1 MESSR
6 IRLAA
11 DVGGTFTDVAAFDE
25 TTGELRL
32 GKTLTTP
39 ARLVTGVE
47 NGVTKAGA
55 RFSGARLFL
64 HGTTVA
70 INTILERTGA
80 SCALLTTQGFR
91 DIYEI
96 GRVNRPESY
105 NLFFRR
111 HQPLIERD
119 LRYEIRER
127 MDAHGKVLIE
137 LDEDQVRAAVADAVR
152 QGVEAIAILF
162 LHSYR
167 NPAHEQRSSVRS
179 DGIVLTMLLCSANDI
194 SVICSILT
202 KDTTTRPVRTYRCT
216 RTRRSR
222 APSSLSVARWRCQ
235 FWAGCTTNISG
246 RKFPTGTTG
255 GQVARETAVEP
266 YVAVVTL
273 SYPKR

>member
-1 MESSR
+1 SR
-6 IRLAA
+6 VRLAA

-32 GKTLTTP
+32 GKALTTP

-64 HGTTVA
+64 HGTTLA
-70 INTILERTGA
+70 INTIFERPRA
-80 SCALLTTQGFR
+80 PWSVPTTQSFLHFS
-91 DIYEI
+91 EL

-105 NLFFRR
+105 NLFFPR

-162 LHSYR
+162 LH
-167 NPAHEQRSSVRS
+167 
-179 DGIVLTMLLCSANDI
+179 
-194 SVICSILT
+194 
-202 KDTTTRPVRTYRCT
+202 
-216 RTRRSR
+216 
-222 APSSLSVARWRCQ
+222 
-235 FWAGCTTNISG
+235 
-246 RKFPTGTTG
+246 
-255 GQVARETAVEP
+255 
-266 YVAVVTL
+266 
-273 SYPKR
+273 